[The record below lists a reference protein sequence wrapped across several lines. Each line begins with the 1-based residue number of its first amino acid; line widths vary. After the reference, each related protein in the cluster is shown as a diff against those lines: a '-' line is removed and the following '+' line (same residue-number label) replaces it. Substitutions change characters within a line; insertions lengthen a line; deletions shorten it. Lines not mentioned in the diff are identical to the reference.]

1 MIHRLIVPV
10 SALAF
15 VIAVAALAPAPV
27 AGQELPR
34 TPWGAPD
41 LQGVWD
47 FRTLTPME
55 RPAEL
60 ERDVYTA
67 EEAAEFEARRLA
79 EIAALDDEEPA
90 DVVGN
95 YNQFWFDR
103 GTTVVETNRTSLV
116 TDPPDGRIPAL
127 TAAAERRQAAEAR
140 AREGTGRHTPTPGG
154 FVEDLGANG
163 LQVRCLMGFNAG
175 PPMEP
180 RAYNNNVQ
188 IFQTEDHVVLLTEM
202 VHDARVV
209 PLDGRAH
216 LPASLRQW
224 AGSSRAHWDGDTLVV
239 ETTNF
244 LRETS
249 FARGASTRNLSL
261 VERFTRVA
269 PGTLLYEATVDDP
282 TVWTRP
288 WTYTVPMTLNP
299 DPLYEYACHEGNYG
313 LYNILAGA
321 LADQLEAE
329 AAGSR

>member
-1 MIHRLIVPV
+1 MRYLTVV
-10 SALAF
+10 L
-15 VIAVAALAPAPV
+15 AVAAVALASVPA

-55 RPAEL
+55 RPDEL
-60 ERDVYTA
+60 EAKDVYTE

-90 DVVGN
+90 DIVGN

-103 GTTVVETNRTSLV
+103 GTTVVQTNRTSLV
-116 TDPPDGRIPAL
+116 TDPVDGRIPPL
-127 TAAAERRQAAEAR
+127 TAAAEARRAAEAR
-140 AREGTGRHTPTPGG
+140 AREGTGRHMPTPGG
-154 FVEDLGANG
+154 FTEDLGSNG
-163 LQVRCLMGFNAG
+163 LQVRCLMGFNSG

-188 IFQTEDHVVLLTEM
+188 VFQTEDHVVLLTEM
-202 VHDARVV
+202 VHDARIV
-209 PLDGRAH
+209 PLDGRDQ
-216 LPASLRQW
+216 LPADLRQW
-224 AGSSRAHWDGDTLVV
+224 SGSSRAHWDGDTLVV

-249 FARGASTRNLSL
+249 FMRGGSTRNLHL
-261 VERFTRVA
+261 TERLTRVA
-269 PGTLLYEATVDDP
+269 PDTLLYDVRVNDP
-282 TVWTRP
+282 TTWTRP
-288 WTYTVPMTLNP
+288 WSFVVPMQLNP

-321 LADQLEAE
+321 LEEQSE
-329 AAGSR
+329 AAASR